1 MEPRKLTDFIR
12 VYDDA
17 LSPDVCSQMV
27 LAFEAAPKTQT
38 KIEGF
43 REFYECPVNEFGA
56 IMART
61 PVAHADFSKPAP
73 TYTEVIVKAMRA
85 HLNRYQKDAG
95 VAPGDWPKEVGFEK
109 LRMKRY
115 DQGEGQFGRHVDVAD
130 YASAR
135 RFLVFF
141 FYINDVEEGGET
153 AFYGEG
159 EEPIMVV
166 KPKRGSLLMF
176 PPLWTFPHA
185 GMMPKSGPKYIA
197 GGYLHYT

>member
-1 MEPRKLTDFIR
+1 MNTPPRLLTDYAR

-17 LSPDVCSQMV
+17 LPPEICSE
-27 LAFEAAPKTQT
+27 LIIAFEAAPKTET

-43 REFYECPVNEFGA
+43 REFHEAPVNTLG
-56 IMART
+56 T
-61 PVAHADFSKPAP
+61 PANNSLSF
-73 TYTEVIVKAMRA
+73 TEILLHAMRK
-85 HLNRYQKDAG
+85 HLNAYQRDCSI
-95 VAPGDWPKEVGFEK
+95 APGDWPTAVGFEK

-115 DQGEGQFGRHVDVAD
+115 AQGEGQFGRHVDVGD

-135 RFLVFF
+135 RFLVYF
-141 FYINDVEEGGET
+141 FYLNDVEEGGET
-153 AFYGEG
+153 VFFGANDEV
-159 EEPIMVV
+159 IDSV

-176 PPLWTFPHA
+176 PPLWTYPHA